1 MTDQA
6 APGSEVIPIPLGHV
20 NSFLIRDIRALLDKH
35 PATIYAGH
43 GGPFSRELVEAL
55 LR

>member
-6 APGSEVIPIPLGHV
+6 APGSVVIPIPLGHV
-20 NSFLIRDIRALLDKH
+20 NAFLIRGIWALLDKH

-43 GGPFSRELVEAL
+43 GGPFTGTDVEAL

>member
-6 APGSEVIPIPLGHV
+6 APGSLVIPIPLGHV
-20 NSFLIRDIRALLDKH
+20 NAFLIRGIRALLDKN

-43 GGPFSRELVEAL
+43 GGPFSREQVEVL